1 MRHIKSII
9 LKRLKNLG
17 SVEADEK
24 EIYGRIKEIIKQ
36 KSTDGVEVLFY
47 KNKCLYLK
55 CDNSIVANE
64 ICLIQEEIKEEINKF
79 FNKNVLNKIVIKAK

>member
-17 SVEADEK
+17 DIEVGEK
-24 EIYGRIKEIIKQ
+24 EICEKLKEIIKQ
-36 KSTDGVEVLFY
+36 KSADGVEVLFY
-47 KNKCLYLK
+47 KNKCAYLK

-64 ICLIQEEIKEEINKF
+64 MRLTQEEVKEETNKL
-79 FNKNVLNKIVIKAK
+79 FNKRVLNKIVIKTK